1 MARKKLISINK
12 NTNIFFGARIGV
24 WKPFLCLRR
33 IMLKFWRNFFNFFFR
48 TEIDGTKFRLVS
60 GELTQSSGV
69 NFNNIL
75 RAAFCT
81 IVLWTAF
88 SLYLPFDFI
97 ILWQNNIVAKG
108 ASKMLVKLT
117 TTGLVEESVERD
129 SDWSNQTFEESWSSQ
144 FERQWTCRI
153 KSARICR
160 T

>member
-1 MARKKLISINK
+1 LECENLSFVKNHVEILKK
-12 NTNIFFGARIGV
+12 FFFI
-24 WKPFLCLRR
+24 
-33 IMLKFWRNFFNFFFR
+33 FFR

-97 ILWQNNIVAKG
+97 ILWQNNTIKPLKNLDHLNLNDNELVALRAHAFAG
-108 ASKMLVKLT
+108 LSKVNQSGVDFTNMFTCSFYLRWFQKRKSSVKSSL
-117 TTGLVEESVERD
+117 SFC
-129 SDWSNQTFEESWSSQ
+129 TFGI
-144 FERQWTCRI
+144 CAH
-153 KSARICR
+153 KSC